1 MKSPSALFL
10 LAGLILGFT
19 IAWIVKPDP
28 KSSIH
33 EQASAADTSNN
44 SGNSVRLSNLP
55 TSPRLPRADHSKTT
69 NRDDSET
76 TYATRDQAIANEK
89 AGFHKRL
96 IQTSD
101 IRIQK
106 LVAELGLDASQE
118 AELRRFFD
126 QRTEKVSLMWSE
138 DGEVLAKDMIEA
150 LKPSHLDELMTK
162 ILSAEQRKSYRQL
175 IDGEIGQGADSLTLA
190 KLAAIPSSLELQPE
204 QREAIYKIYYE
215 ESGKWYR
222 GSYEAGNLTFSEH
235 HRPTQSAT
243 MMALM
248 QSTYDTSGVFKG
260 ISDAEKQEMQ
270 SWDQYRI
277 SEEAYRRKNEQ
288 QVERLEGI
296 LNEQQLKQYRESL
309 NIQTEALLESMR

>member
-10 LAGLILGFT
+10 LAGLIIGFT
-19 IAWIVKPDP
+19 IAWIVKPNP

-44 SGNSVRLSNLP
+44 SANSSRLSNLP

-69 NRDDSET
+69 NRDDSEA

-89 AGFHKRL
+89 AGFRKRL

-162 ILSAEQRKSYRQL
+162 ILSAEQQKSYRQL
-175 IDGEIGQGADSLTLA
+175 IDGEIGQGTDSLTLA

-222 GSYEAGNLTFSEH
+222 ESYEGGNLTFSEH

-243 MMALM
+243 MMAFM
-248 QSTYDTSGVFKG
+248 QSTYDTSGMFKG

-270 SWDQYRI
+270 SWDQYRMA
-277 SEEAYRRKNEQ
+277 EEAFRRKNQQ